1 MIWLRRLLLWLPG
14 KRRSRARELQ
24 EELRANLSLALDD
37 AAESG
42 LPPEEAA
49 RRARRDFG
57 SLTRAEEETRDVW
70 FPGWDTLSQDVRF
83 AVRTLTRTPGF
94 SLVAILSLALGTGA
108 ATALFSLV
116 DTVVLKPLSYR
127 EPGRLVFVREV
138 VPPLAHIYP
147 TLPVNIQHLRFWQE
161 QARSFDSLAGLNGGS
176 AMLLTGGEPQVVG
189 GAWVTANFFEAL
201 GVEPQ
206 LGRTF
211 QPGEDQPGKAN
222 TVVITD
228 GLWRR
233 RFGASREILGQTI
246 RLDGTPHLV
255 VGVLPASFRFPKKD
269 DLGPLAHLAERTEFF
284 LPVQQVLEGWGG
296 DYDYVVFGRLRQ
308 GMTPAAGA
316 AELNL
321 LEGRIAK
328 EHHLNS
334 GLHVQVQMLQEAMGA
349 PVRTSLAVLL
359 AAVLLLV
366 LIVCVNLA
374 NLLLARGN
382 ARAREFSLRIA
393 LGASR
398 GRLLVSALVETL
410 LLASAGGVLG
420 LVAARAALNAFV
432 IWAPVDLPRMDEVQ
446 IDGRVVAFAFGLSLA
461 CGLLFGLL
469 PAFRLSS
476 ADPQNALRI
485 GAHTIGGSRHG
496 LRLRECLVGA
506 EVSLST
512 LLLVLAGLL
521 VNSLWHVLRVE
532 RGFAADRALEVRV
545 SLPSRYRDA
554 QDRGR
559 FFDQVADR
567 LRALPGVRAVAVASR
582 VPLTGESNVNHVT
595 LEGSDDGA
603 LDPVTRQL
611 VMVNVRFISQDYFI
625 ALGIPVLR
633 GRVIEAAD
641 RERNVAVVSGRLAEK
656 LWPGQNPLGKVVSS
670 GSGVNRAEVVGVVG
684 DVHSTQLERDPT
696 LLIYVPFWKYAY
708 QVPGLVVRSS
718 TDSVVLPE
726 EVRRTLQSVDSGIP
740 APRMRTMGE
749 LVSESVA
756 ARRFQMDV
764 AVAFAVSALLLAAL
778 GIYGVVA
785 YGITLRRREL
795 GIRIAIGARV
805 GQVRRLVVWQGLRPV
820 AFGLASGML
829 VALAAGRLIRSLLF
843 GVNATDRWTLG
854 TIAAVLASIAIIACL
869 MPAHA
874 VARIDPAGVLREE

>member
-1 MIWLRRLLLWLPG
+1 MLWLRRLLLWLPG
-14 KRRSRARELQ
+14 KRQSRARELQ
-24 EELRANLSLALDD
+24 EELRANLSLALED

-42 LPPEEAA
+42 VSPEEAA
-49 RRARRDFG
+49 RQARRDFG
-57 SLTRAEEETRDVW
+57 SLTRAQEEARAVW
-70 FPGWDTLSQDVRF
+70 FPGWDTLSHDLRF
-83 AVRTLTRTPGF
+83 AVRTLARTPAF
-94 SLVAILSLALGTGA
+94 TLVAVLSLALGTGA

-116 DTVVLKPLSYR
+116 DTVVLKPLAYR

-161 QARSFDSLAGLNGGS
+161 QARSFDSLAAVNGGS
-176 AMLLTGGEPQVVG
+176 AMLLTGGEPELVG
-189 GAWVTANFFEAL
+189 AAWVTANLFETL
-201 GVEPQ
+201 GAEPQ

-211 QPGEDQPGKAN
+211 QPGEDRPGKGRV
-222 TVVITD
+222 VVITD

-233 RFGASREILGQTI
+233 RFGASRDILGQSI
-246 RLDGTPHLV
+246 RLDGAQYLV
-255 VGVLPASFRFPKKD
+255 VGVLPASFRFPKGG
-269 DLGPLAHLAERTEFF
+269 DLGSLSRLAEHTELFVP
-284 LPVQQVLEGWGG
+284 LGQVNEGWGG
-296 DYDYVVFGRLRQ
+296 DYDYPVFGRLAR
-308 GMTPAAGA
+308 GVTPAAGI

-328 EHHLNS
+328 EHQLDA
-334 GLHVQVQMLQEAMGA
+334 GLHVQVRPLQEVMGA
-349 PVRTSLAVLL
+349 PVRTSLSVLL

-410 LLASAGGVLG
+410 LLALAGGALG

-432 IWAPVDLPRMDEVQ
+432 HWAPVDLPRMDEVQ

-469 PAFRLSS
+469 PALRLSN
-476 ADPQNALRI
+476 ADPQNALRT
-485 GAHTIGGSRHG
+485 GTHTISGSRHG

-521 VNSLWHVLRVE
+521 VSSLWHVLRVD

-545 SLPSRYRDA
+545 SLPSRYRKVE
-554 QDRGR
+554 DRAR
-559 FFDQVADR
+559 FFDQAADR
-567 LRALPGVRAVAVASR
+567 LRALPGVRAVAAASR
-582 VPLTGESNVNHVT
+582 VPLTGESNVNSVR
-595 LEGSDDGA
+595 LEGGDDGA
-603 LDPVTRQL
+603 LDPVTKQL
-611 VMVNVRFISQDYFI
+611 VMVNVRFISEDYFT
-625 ALGIPVLR
+625 ALGIPLLR
-633 GRVIEAAD
+633 GRTIEAAD
-641 RERNVAVVSGRLAEK
+641 RERNVAVVSTRLAAK

-670 GSGVNRAEVVGVVG
+670 GSGVNHAEVVGVVG

-696 LLIYVPFWKYAY
+696 LLVYAPFWKFAY
-708 QVPGLVVRSS
+708 QVSGLVVRSS
-718 TDSVVLPE
+718 ADSAALPE
-726 EVRRTLQSVDSGIP
+726 EVRRTLQSIDSGIP

-749 LVSESVA
+749 LVAESVSG
-756 ARRFQMDV
+756 RRFQMDV
-764 AVAFAVSALLLAAL
+764 AVAFAISALLLAAL

-795 GIRIAIGARV
+795 GIRIALGARA

-820 AFGLASGML
+820 AIGLASGML

-843 GVNATDRWTLG
+843 GVSATDEWTLG
-854 TIAAVLASIAIIACL
+854 TIALVLASIAVLACL
-869 MPAHA
+869 LPAHA
-874 VARIDPAGVLREE
+874 VARINPAGVLREE

>member
-14 KRRSRARELQ
+14 KRRARARELQ
-24 EELRANLSLALDD
+24 EEMRSNLSLAFED

-42 LPPEEAA
+42 LQPEEAE

-57 SLTRAEEETRDVW
+57 SVTRAQEETRAVW
-70 FPGWDTLSQDVRF
+70 FPGWDTLSQDLRF
-83 AVRTLTRTPGF
+83 AVRTLVRTPGF
-94 SLVAILSLALGTGA
+94 TLVAVLSLALGTGA

-116 DTVVLKPLSYR
+116 DTVVLKPLAYR

-161 QARSFDSLAGLNGGS
+161 QAHSFDALAGLTAGS
-176 AMLLTGGEPQVVG
+176 SMLSTGGEPEVVG
-189 GAWVTANFFEAL
+189 GAWATANLFEAL

-206 LGRTF
+206 IGRTF
-211 QPGEDQPGKAN
+211 QPGEDQPGKGNVA
-222 TVVITD
+222 VITD

-233 RFGASREILGQTI
+233 RFGASREILGQSI
-246 RLDGTPHLV
+246 RLDGTQYLV

-269 DLGPLAHLAERTEFF
+269 DLGALSRLAERTEFF
-284 LPVQQVLEGWGG
+284 LPVREVSPGWGG
-296 DYDYVVFGRLRQ
+296 DYDYVVFGRLGRSV
-308 GMTPAAGA
+308 TPATGI

-321 LEGRIAK
+321 IEGRIAK
-328 EHHLNS
+328 EHQLNS
-334 GLHVQVQMLQEAMGA
+334 GLHVQVQPLQEAMGA

-359 AAVLLLV
+359 SAVLLLV

-398 GRLLVSALVETL
+398 GRILVSALVETL
-410 LLASAGGVLG
+410 LLSSAGGVLG

-432 IWAPVDLPRMDEVQ
+432 HWAPVDLPRMDEVQ

-469 PAFRLSS
+469 PALRLSN
-476 ADPQNALRI
+476 ADPQNALRT
-485 GAHTIGGSRHG
+485 GTHTVSGSRHG
-496 LRLRECLVGA
+496 LRLREFLVGA

-521 VNSLWHVLRVE
+521 VSSLWHVLRVD

-545 SLPSRYRDA
+545 SLPTRYRRVE
-554 QDRGR
+554 DRAR
-559 FFDQVADR
+559 FFDQAAER
-567 LRALPGVRAVAVASR
+567 LRGLPGVRAVAAASR

-611 VMVNVRFISQDYFI
+611 VMVNVRFISQDYFT

-633 GRVIEAAD
+633 GRAIEAAD
-641 RERNVAVVSGRLAEK
+641 RERNVAVVSTRLAAK
-656 LWPGQNPLGKVVSS
+656 LWPGQNPLGKVLSS
-670 GSGVNRAEVVGVVG
+670 GSGVNHAEVVGVAG

-696 LLIYVPFWKYAY
+696 LLVYVPFWKYSY

-718 TDSVVLPE
+718 ADSLVLPE
-726 EVRRTLQSVDSGIP
+726 EVRRTLQSIDSGIP
-740 APRMRTMGE
+740 APRMRTMSK

-756 ARRFQMDV
+756 GRRFQMDV
-764 AVAFAVSALLLAAL
+764 AVAFAISALLLAAL

-795 GIRIAIGARV
+795 GIRIALGAQA

-843 GVNATDRWTLG
+843 GVSATDEWTLG
-854 TIAAVLASIAIIACL
+854 TIAFVLASIAVMACL
-869 MPAHA
+869 LPAHA
-874 VARIDPAGVLREE
+874 VARIAPAGVLREE